1 MNGPRLD
8 GVVVL
13 VVDDSP
19 DSLELVGY
27 VLRSHGA
34 TVITAE
40 GAVEALRIVETSP
53 PDVLLS
59 DIGLP
64 DMDGYQLLEE
74 IRRLEERKRLAEN
87 RDAHIP
93 AAAITA
99 FANPDARRKSILAG
113 YRFHIPKPVDVDE
126 LIKTVSSLAGRAGS
140 ESSGD
145 QA

>member
-1 MNGPRLD
+1 VNDPRLD

-19 DSLELVGY
+19 DALELVGH

-34 TVITAE
+34 TVVTAE
-40 GAVEALRIVETSP
+40 RAVEALRIVEKSP

-74 IRRLEERKRLAEN
+74 IRRLEERKRVTEHK
-87 RDAHIP
+87 DVHIP

-99 FANPDARRKSILAG
+99 FTDRDDVRKSMLAG
-113 YRFHIPKPVDVDE
+113 YRFHIPKPVDFDE
-126 LIKTVSSLAGRAGS
+126 LIETVASLAGRTGAV
-140 ESSGD
+140 SSGD
-145 QA
+145 HA

>member
-1 MNGPRLD
+1 
-8 GVVVL
+8 VAVASAVVL

-19 DSLELVGY
+19 DSRELVEY

-34 TVITAE
+34 TVVTAE

-64 DMDGYQLLEE
+64 DMGGYELLEK
-74 IRRLEERKRLAEN
+74 IRALEERKRLTEN
-87 RDAHIP
+87 KDVHIP

-99 FANPDARRKSILAG
+99 YTGPDEIRKSMLAG
-113 YRFHIPKPVDVDE
+113 YRFHIPKPVAVLD
-126 LIKTVSSLAGRAGS
+126 LIKKVATLAGREELDAVI
-140 ESSGD
+140 
-145 QA
+145 